1 MRKLDRLMFPFSF
14 GPFLGFWAAF
24 EAGCSLGNLC
34 LPAGGMTTSARLG
47 YLFENEIT
55 VVCCTPTYA
64 LHVAETANSHGIPLA
79 KSTVRLLIVAGE
91 PGGNI
96 PTVRGQIEKVW
107 GARVID
113 HSGMTEIGPWGFE
126 CEENPGGLHI
136 IESEFIAEVIDPATG
151 ATLPDGEQGELV
163 LTNLGRLGSPLIR
176 YRTGDIVQLRRE
188 RCACGRHFAWAEG
201 GIIGRIDDMLIIKG
215 NNVFPSVIE
224 AIVREFQEISE
235 FQLRVFNQNGLNEL
249 QVDIEPGPEAEE
261 NLKSRLADRV
271 ASRIRDV
278 LHFRPEV
285 TVVNAGTL
293 PRFDM
298 KARRVAR
305 DQPPPAH

>member
-1 MRKLDRLMFPFSF
+1 
-14 GPFLGFWAAF
+14 
-24 EAGCSLGNLC
+24 
-34 LPAGGMTTSARLG
+34 MTTSARLG